1 MAIVVGTSSWATV
14 AEADAYLTDR
24 INADEW
30 FALPDPPANPGEV
43 SKDSL
48 LISAFRWLMSAPQL
62 SLSASLS
69 SDDIKNAQ
77 IEAAWFLYEHH
88 SALNERRA
96 AIFTGVEEFGLSR
109 RKEKLNITNLR
120 IPDFI
125 IGSLGAYN
133 TENVTVTL
141 LGEYDI

>member
-1 MAIVVGTSSWATV
+1 MAIVVGTDSWTTV
-14 AEADAYLTDR
+14 VEADAYLSNR
-24 INADEW
+24 INAEGW
-30 FALPDPPANPGEV
+30 FALPDPPANSGEV
-43 SKDSL
+43 SKESL
-48 LISAFRWLMSAPQL
+48 LISAFHWLMSAPQL
-62 SLSASLS
+62 SLPSSLS

-77 IEAAWFLYEHH
+77 IEAAWFLYEHY

-109 RKEKLNITNLR
+109 RKEKLNIANLR

-133 TENVTVTL
+133 TENVTATL